1 MFKIPRL
8 IEHISSIMTLQ
19 ACFPPMLG
27 SSLTNATNVQEGDLI
42 LTGTP
47 QGVGPILP
55 GDHVE
60 CALLGPEGHRFLTL
74 DFEAVQRQ
82 GGYQFQDGKAT

>member
-1 MFKIPRL
+1 MTFPVTKINYL
-8 IEHISSIMTLQ
+8 
-19 ACFPPMLG
+19 
-27 SSLTNATNVQEGDLI
+27 QEGDLI

-47 QGVGPILP
+47 KGVGPILP
-55 GDHVE
+55 GDHIE
-60 CALLGPEGHRFLTL
+60 CALLGPEDNRFLTL